1 MIWSGVINVGC
12 ATKDQSMPQ
21 YEIHRKTLTGRIA
34 TIGHHGEPQDHGHLR
49 DQRMTVRPIRYL
61 GDPVLRKPA
70 RKVSRVDDSIR
81 RLIEDMTES
90 MYAAHGVG
98 IAAPQIGVPLRVVV
112 FGMPDE
118 EPFALINPEIVKRS
132 GERRLDEGCLSV
144 PGYRGTVKRSVQVTA
159 KGLDVNGKEIRI
171 KAEDNLLAQALEHE
185 TDHVNGT
192 LYVDHLDA
200 KTDLVKLEPAPVAAE
215 GDE

>member
-1 MIWSGVINVGC
+1 
-12 ATKDQSMPQ
+12 
-21 YEIHRKTLTGRIA
+21 
-34 TIGHHGEPQDHGHLR
+34 
-49 DQRMTVRPIRYL
+49 MTVRPIRYL

-70 RKVSRVDDSIR
+70 RKVSRVDDAIR

-112 FGMPDE
+112 IGMPDE
-118 EPFALINPEIVKRS
+118 EPFALINPEVIDRS

-144 PGYRGTVKRSVQVTA
+144 PGYRGTVTRSVKVTVKA
-159 KGLDVNGKEIRI
+159 LDARGKEIRVR
-171 KAEDNLLAQALEHE
+171 AEDNLLAQALEHE

-200 KTDLVKLEPAPVAAE
+200 TKDLIKIEPVGVAE
-215 GDE
+215 DDE

>member
-1 MIWSGVINVGC
+1 
-12 ATKDQSMPQ
+12 
-21 YEIHRKTLTGRIA
+21 
-34 TIGHHGEPQDHGHLR
+34 
-49 DQRMTVRPIRYL
+49 MTVRPIRYL

-70 RKVSRVDDSIR
+70 RKVSRVDEAIR

-112 FGMPDE
+112 IGMPDE
-118 EPFALINPEIVKRS
+118 EPFALINPEVIDRS

-144 PGYRGTVKRSVQVTA
+144 PGYRGTVTRSMKVTVKA
-159 KGLDVNGKEIRI
+159 LDARGKVIRV

-192 LYVDHLDA
+192 LYVDRLDA
-200 KTDLVKLEPAPVAAE
+200 TKDLIKIEPVGVAE
-215 GDE
+215 DDQ

>member
-1 MIWSGVINVGC
+1 
-12 ATKDQSMPQ
+12 
-21 YEIHRKTLTGRIA
+21 
-34 TIGHHGEPQDHGHLR
+34 
-49 DQRMTVRPIRYL
+49 MTVRPIRYL

-98 IAAPQIGVPLRVVV
+98 LAAPQIGVPLRIIVL
-112 FGMPDE
+112 GMPDE
-118 EPFALINPEIVKRS
+118 EPFALINPEVIDRS

-144 PGYRGTVKRSVQVTA
+144 PGYRGTVTRSVKVTVKA
-159 KGLDVNGKEIRI
+159 LDARGKEVRI

-200 KTDLVKLEPAPVAAE
+200 KTDLIKIEPIAAATE
-215 GDE
+215 DE

>member
-1 MIWSGVINVGC
+1 
-12 ATKDQSMPQ
+12 
-21 YEIHRKTLTGRIA
+21 L
-34 TIGHHGEPQDHGHLR
+34 
-49 DQRMTVRPIRYL
+49 TVRPIRYL

-70 RKVSRVDDSIR
+70 RKVSRVDDAIR

-112 FGMPDE
+112 IGMPDE
-118 EPFALINPEIVKRS
+118 EPFALINPEVIDRS

-144 PGYRGTVKRSVQVTA
+144 PGYRGTVTRSLKVTVKA
-159 KGLDVNGKEIRI
+159 LDARGKEIRV

-200 KTDLVKLEPAPVAAE
+200 ANDLIKIEPIGVAE
-215 GDE
+215 DDE

>member
-1 MIWSGVINVGC
+1 
-12 ATKDQSMPQ
+12 
-21 YEIHRKTLTGRIA
+21 
-34 TIGHHGEPQDHGHLR
+34 
-49 DQRMTVRPIRYL
+49 MTVRPIRYL

-144 PGYRGTVKRSVQVTA
+144 PGYRGTVTRSVQVTA